1 MFNFFNEVKEN
12 IKNSQT
18 FDLNS
23 FNIINVSGKL
33 LYVEG
38 HKGLITLSKELVSFR
53 VEKSVVIVEGENM
66 ILIELSDTTIK
77 IGGKINKV
85 EQV

>member
-38 HKGLITLSKELVSFR
+38 HKGLITLSKELISFR

-77 IGGKINKV
+77 ISGKINKV